1 MGVIGAAVTI
11 TLVMDPLGN
20 IPMFISVLQHV
31 DESRRRFIIIRE
43 MVIALGLLLAFLH
56 FGGYIMS
63 GLQISETSLHI
74 AGGIVL
80 FLIALRM
87 IFPSSHA
94 TVTGDLPD
102 HEPVIV
108 PLATPLI
115 AGPSAIATVMLLAT
129 QSPDRMAAWTLALVI
144 AWAVSFLV
152 LVTSDSLRRYLGNRG
167 LSAIERL
174 MGMILVTLSIEMLM
188 SGIAEFATSLEEYNA
203 PISAL
208 VSIL

>member
-1 MGVIGAAVTI
+1 MGIISAAVTI

-31 DESRRRFIIIRE
+31 EESRRRLIIVRE
-43 MVIALGLLLAFLH
+43 MIIALVLLMAFLH

-63 GLQISETSLHI
+63 ALQISEVSLHI
-74 AGGIVL
+74 SGGIVL

-87 IFPSSHA
+87 IFPSSRA

-108 PLATPLI
+108 PLATPLV
-115 AGPSAIATVMLLAT
+115 AGPSAIATVMLLST
-129 QSPDRMAAWTLALVI
+129 QRPDRMVAWTLALVI

-152 LVTSDSLRRYLGNRG
+152 LVMSDLLRRRLGNRG

-174 MGMILVTLSIEMLM
+174 MGMILVTLSIEMFM
-188 SGIAEFATSLEEYNA
+188 SGIADFAASLEQYRA
-203 PISAL
+203 STSAL
-208 VSIL
+208 FSFL